1 MSYNESRTGGIAAER
16 TMEMKKACVVVGYG
30 GMGGW
35 HTRHILENGVVELLG
50 IYDIKKER
58 CDLARE
64 NGIFAYD
71 SFEAVLADPR
81 VDFITIATPNELHK
95 PLAIAALRAGKHVIS
110 EKPVTLSS
118 EDLAEICQVA
128 NECGRL
134 FTAHQNRR
142 WDCDYRMTRE
152 AYHSGKLGRV
162 TSVESRYHGSRGIP
176 GDWRGKKEHGGGM
189 IFDWGI
195 HLIDQMLGIVDDR
208 KLLRVYCKCD
218 HITNDEV
225 DDGFKLD
232 LYFEGDLT
240 ARIEVGTTNF
250 ISLPRFYITG
260 VNGTGCVN
268 DWKDECR
275 LVLCRTWE
283 DKDVAPVVTS
293 AGFTKTMAPRDEK
306 TTVEEFIPRPAL
318 HVHDFYRN
326 FADAIDGKVR
336 QHVTHKQLMRSMRV
350 MEAAFRS
357 DAIGAPV
364 PFEDI
369 ETEPREF

>member
-1 MSYNESRTGGIAAER
+1 MSKLKSCAII
-16 TMEMKKACVVVGYG
+16 GYG

-35 HTRHILENGVVELLG
+35 HVNHILEAGAVRLAG
-50 IYDIKKER
+50 ICDIKEER
-58 CDLARE
+58 RRAAAE
-64 NGIFAYD
+64 KGINVYP
-71 SFEAVLADPR
+71 SFEAVLADPE

-118 EDLAEICQVA
+118 GDLADICAVA

-142 WDCDYRMTRE
+142 WDCDYRMIRE

-162 TSVESRYHGSRGIP
+162 TCVESRYQGSRGIP

-189 IFDWGI
+189 IYDWGV

-208 KLLRVYCKCD
+208 KIKTVYCRCD

-232 LYFEGDLT
+232 LYFEGDIT

-268 DWKDECR
+268 DWRDDCR

-283 DKDVAPVVTS
+283 DKDVAPVVTA
-293 AGFTKTMAPRDEK
+293 AGFTKTMAPRDAK
-306 TTVEEFIPRPAL
+306 TTVEEWIRRPETD
-318 HVHDFYRN
+318 VHDFYRN
-326 FADAIDGKVR
+326 FAAAIDGKEKLF
-336 QHVTHKQLMRSMRV
+336 VTHEQLMRSMKV

-357 DAIGAPV
+357 DEAGVPV
-364 PFEDI
+364 EIDDCIAERAF
-369 ETEPREF
+369 

>member
-1 MSYNESRTGGIAAER
+1 
-16 TMEMKKACVVVGYG
+16 MKKGCAVIGYG

-35 HTRHILENGVVELLG
+35 HTRHILENGVVELCG
-50 IYDIKKER
+50 IYDIKAER
-58 CDLARE
+58 AQLARE
-64 NGIFAYD
+64 RDIFAYD
-71 SFEAVLADPR
+71 SFEAVLEDAR
-81 VDFITIATPNELHK
+81 VDFVVIATPNEWHK
-95 PLAIAALRAGKHVIS
+95 PLAIKALRAGKHVIS

-118 EDLAEICQVA
+118 ADLEEICAVSR
-128 NECGRL
+128 ETGKL

-142 WDCDYRMTRE
+142 WDCDYRMIRE

-195 HLIDQMLGIVDDR
+195 HLIDQMFGIVDDR
-208 KLLRVYCKCD
+208 RLLRVYCKCD

-275 LVLCRTWE
+275 LVLCRSWE
-283 DKDVAPVVTS
+283 DKDVAPVVTA

-306 TTVEEFIPRPAL
+306 TTVEEFIPRPATD
-318 HVHDFYRN
+318 VHDYYRN
-326 FADAIDGKVR
+326 FVAAIDGEET
-336 QHVTHKQLMRSMRV
+336 QCVTHRQLMRSMRV
-350 MEAAFRS
+350 MEAAFAS
-357 DAIGAPV
+357 DAAGAPV
-364 PFEDI
+364 DFEDI
-369 ETEPREF
+369 VTEPRAF